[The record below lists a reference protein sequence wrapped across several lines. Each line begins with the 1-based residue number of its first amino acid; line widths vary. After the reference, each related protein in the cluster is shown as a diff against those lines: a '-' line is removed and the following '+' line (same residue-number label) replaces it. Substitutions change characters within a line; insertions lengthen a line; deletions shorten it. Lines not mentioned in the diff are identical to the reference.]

1 MKKRFFLFFVLIGIF
16 ACNSEQPQEQLFDD
30 SVSGTDTLVYFF
42 ENSEVKQQL
51 KVVFT
56 SDSTIWYSLGF
67 KNSTGSKLLEGEGI
81 DIYYNLDPEIDDID
95 GEAQPVL
102 EYEANNQNRGL
113 IIRIDMMEKN
123 FAKVITSLDYQFI
136 EKPKEEILLKR

>member
-1 MKKRFFLFFVLIGIF
+1 M
-16 ACNSEQPQEQLFDD
+16 
-30 SVSGTDTLVYFF
+30 
-42 ENSEVKQQL
+42 EVR
-51 KVVFT
+51 VGP
-56 SDSTIWYSLGF
+56 SST
-67 KNSTGSKLLEGEGI
+67 LEGEGI

>member
-1 MKKRFFLFFVLIGIF
+1 MRKIIFFIIGF
-16 ACNSEQPQEQLFDD
+16 AAFIACSNESSKVQVIDNA
-30 SVSGTDTLVYFF
+30 VSNADTLVYFF
-42 ENSEVKQQL
+42 ENDKNKQEL

-67 KNSTGSKLLEGEGI
+67 ENFTGTKLLKGEGI
-81 DIYYNLDPEIDDID
+81 DIYYNLDPEIDEVD

-102 EYEANNQNRGL
+102 EYEATSDDKGL

-123 FAKVITSLDYQFI
+123 FAKVMTSPDYQAK
-136 EKPKEEILLKR
+136 EKPFEEVLLKR